1 MKYIQPHGVADSDA
15 GYVNG
20 NPALGIAGSIPP
32 AAALEDPQRE
42 IVNAIIGAGLIPSDS
57 DLTQLWAAIQRSQRF
72 HYGAD
77 TGIANALSV
86 PVIAPA
92 TTERPDGFAIAVK
105 VAHACTGDGTTQVT
119 IAVGGAAARPIVR
132 PDGSNVRVGDLLADQ
147 IAILVLDGAR
157 YFMVSPNA
165 ASFSGGGGG
174 GGGGPGLDGSDGAP
188 GSQIYPV
195 TTTPAGDL
203 GINGDWAI
211 VTSTESPLF
220 CNLYR
225 RESGAWSLKMNLRGA
240 SGADAPRP
248 SAITLNVATTLATA
262 HFDYEVKLSA
272 AATFT
277 TTLPTPVA
285 NGGVGRFHIYNA
297 SAVPMTL
304 ATPAGAFVGPRGSNA
319 ASQTLAAGQ
328 TLFAISDGTNW
339 VVAFTSGDA
348 GVPDVL
354 DYTITAGVSQW
365 VSDDISAYR
374 RVNVDIDNVKG
385 LWGAWSGTKTSPGRD
400 IVVDFAESPTTNYDP
415 VYAAPWP
422 DICSI
427 ASLMYNQGDL
437 GITSFPGAGGVSFT
451 LIKGTFSIN
460 GDAPIPRWLLTSLYN
475 SGRTG
480 SLGDVVRTTGTRLR
494 IRTLNASGN
503 PWVASGTISTGRVRL
518 YCWK

>member
-328 TLFAISDGTNW
+328 TLFAISDGANW
-339 VVAFTSGDA
+339 VVAFTSGDI
-348 GVPDVL
+348 GVPDVF

-365 VSDDISAYR
+365 LSDDISGYR
-374 RVNVDIDNVKG
+374 RVEVVIDGVKG
-385 LWGAWSGTKTSPGRD
+385 SWGGTYANPGHD
-400 IVVDFAESPTTNYDP
+400 VICDFAESPTTNYDA
-415 VYAAPWP
+415 VYGAPAP
-422 DICSI
+422 DICRLF
-427 ASLMYNQGDL
+427 AEVYNAGDL
-437 GITSFPGAGGVSFT
+437 GITATPGYGGAAFA
-451 LIKGTFSIN
+451 LIKGLYSVN
-460 GDAPIPRWLLTSLYN
+460 GDAGAARWALINENRLF
-475 SGRTG
+475 SGPGDASGIIRT
-480 SLGDVVRTTGTRLR
+480 VGTRLR
-494 IRTLNASGN
+494 LRTLNASGN
-503 PWVASGTISTGRVRL
+503 PWVASGTFAAGHIRL
-518 YCWK
+518 TCWK

>member
-86 PVIAPA
+86 PVIVPA

-147 IAILVLDGAR
+147 IAVLVLDGAR

-174 GGGGPGLDGSDGAP
+174 GGGGSGLDGSDGAP

-195 TTTPAGDL
+195 TTAPAGDL

-211 VTSTESPLF
+211 VTSAESPLF

-240 SGADAPRP
+240 SGTDAPRP
-248 SAITLNVATTLATA
+248 SAITLNVATTLTTA

-304 ATPAGAFVGPRGSNA
+304 ATPSGSFVGPRGSNA
-319 ASQTLAAGQ
+319 ATMTLAAGQ
-328 TLFAISDGTNW
+328 TLFVISDGANW
-339 VVAFTSGDA
+339 VASMVSGDI
-348 GVPDVL
+348 GVPDVF

-365 VSDDISAYR
+365 LSDDISVYR
-374 RVNVDIDNVKG
+374 KVEVLMDGFKAS
-385 LWGAWSGTKTSPGRD
+385 WGGTRYDSTGRY
-400 IVVDFAESPTTNYDP
+400 INVDFAESPAINDGGG
-415 VYAAPWP
+415 AEIA
-422 DICSI
+422 DIQSRGLT
-427 ASLMYNQGDL
+427 ATSDMPGYGGTAFDL
-437 GITSFPGAGGVSFT
+437 HRG
-451 LIKGTFSIN
+451 LFSID
-460 GDAPIPRWLLTSLYN
+460 GDAGAQRWRLNGTNEGN
-475 SGRTG
+475 SVYTTTYGRV
-480 SLGDVVRTTGTRLR
+480 LRTAGTRLR
-494 IRTLNASGN
+494 VRTITRSGSW
-503 PWVASGTISTGRVRL
+503 PTYGVLLSGRVRMI
-518 YCWK
+518 CWK